1 MKNHNFKF
9 KNNLLF
15 VENISVSTIV
25 EKLGTPLYIYSK
37 KAIVE
42 SWDSY
47 HKAIKNRNCLVCYGM
62 KANSN
67 LAILKEFSNLGSGFD
82 IVSGGELERVLAI
95 KADPKKI
102 VFSGVGKQ
110 SWEIEKAIKAG
121 IKCFNVESESE
132 LHNISRIANQVG
144 IMAPISLR
152 VNPDVDANT
161 HPYISTGL
169 KENKFGIS
177 ISKAYDCYKVASRL
191 PNLEIVGIDCHIGSQ
206 LMEIKP
212 FIDSLE
218 KIIPLINK
226 INASGLQIK
235 HIDIGGG
242 IGIRYKEESCISPK
256 ELVDRVFDKL
266 NDNNLGHLQV
276 ILEPG
281 RSLIGNAGILVTK
294 VQYIKESEDRNFAIV
309 DAAMNDLIRPALYH
323 SYHEIVPVIKK
334 DESKKEYDVVGPV
347 CESSDWLA
355 KNRSINEL
363 QEGELLAIESA
374 GAYCMTMA
382 SNYNTRGRAAEV
394 IVDESDYYIIKR
406 RETIDDLLRLESTI
420 S

>member
-15 VENISVSTIV
+15 VENISVNSIV
-25 EKLGTPLYIYSK
+25 EKLETPLYIYSK
-37 KAIVE
+37 KAMKE
-42 SWDSY
+42 AWDSY
-47 HKAIKNRNCLVCYGM
+47 YQAIKNRNCLICYGM

-67 LAILKEFSNLGSGFD
+67 LAVLKEFSKLGSGFD

-121 IKCFNVESESE
+121 IKCFNVESEAE
-132 LHNISRIANQVG
+132 LQNISKIAKKVG
-144 IMAPISLR
+144 IVAPISLR

-169 KENKFGIS
+169 KENKFGVS
-177 ISKAYDCYKVASRL
+177 INTAYDCYQTAIKL

-206 LMEIKP
+206 LTEIKP

-218 KIIPLINK
+218 KIILLINK
-226 INASGLQIK
+226 INASGIQIK

-242 IGIRYKEESCISPK
+242 IGIQYKEESCISPK
-256 ELVDRVFDKL
+256 ELVDKVFDKL
-266 NDNNLGHLQV
+266 EDNNLGHLQV

-294 VQYIKESEDRNFAIV
+294 IQYLKESEDRNFAIV
-309 DAAMNDLIRPALYH
+309 DAAMNDIIRPALYH
-323 SYHEIVPVIKK
+323 SYHEIVTVVERDGI
-334 DESKKEYDVVGPV
+334 KKEYDVVGPI

-355 KNRSINEL
+355 KNRYLNEL
-363 QEGELLAIESA
+363 QEGELLAIESV

-394 IVDESDYYIIKR
+394 MVDESDYYIIKR

>member
-1 MKNHNFKF
+1 M
-9 KNNLLF
+9 
-15 VENISVSTIV
+15 SSIV
-25 EKLGTPLYIYSK
+25 EKLETPLYIYSK
-37 KAIVE
+37 RAITE
-42 SWDSY
+42 AWDSY
-47 HKAIKNRNCLVCYGM
+47 YQAIKNRNCLVCYGM

-67 LAILKEFSNLGSGFD
+67 LAVLKEFSRLGSGFD

-95 KADPKKI
+95 KADPKKV

-110 SWEIEKAIKAG
+110 SWEIEKAIKSG

-132 LHNISRIANQVG
+132 LYNISKIAKNIGV
-144 IMAPISLR
+144 IAPISLR

-177 ISKAYDCYKVASRL
+177 INTAYDCYKIAVGL

-206 LMEIKP
+206 LTEIKP
-212 FIDSLE
+212 FIDSIE
-218 KIIPLINK
+218 KIILLINK
-226 INASGLQIK
+226 LKASGIQIK

-242 IGIRYKEESCISPK
+242 IGIQYKEESCISPK
-256 ELVDRVFDKL
+256 ELVDKVFAKL
-266 NDNNLGHLQV
+266 EDNDLGDLQV

-294 VQYIKESEDRNFAIV
+294 VQYLKKSEDRNFVIV
-309 DAAMNDLIRPALYH
+309 DAAMNDLIRPALYQ
-323 SYHEIVPVIKK
+323 SYHEIVPVIKR
-334 DESKKEYDVVGPV
+334 DGAKKEYDVVGPV
-347 CESSDWLA
+347 CESSDWFA
-355 KNRSINEL
+355 KDRLLNEL
-363 QEGELLAIESA
+363 YEGELLAIESA

-394 IVDESDYYIIKR
+394 IVDDFNYYITKK

>member
-15 VENISVSTIV
+15 VENISVPSII

-37 KAIVE
+37 KAILE
-42 SWDSY
+42 AWDSY
-47 HKAIKNRNCLVCYGM
+47 YQAIKNRNCLVCYGM

-67 LAILKEFSNLGSGFD
+67 LAVLKEFSKLGSGFD

-95 KADPKKI
+95 KADPKKV

-121 IKCFNVESESE
+121 IKCFNVESEAE
-132 LHNISRIANQVG
+132 LHNISRIAKHFGLV
-144 IMAPISLR
+144 APISLR

-177 ISKAYDCYKVASRL
+177 INTAFDCYQVASKL
-191 PNLEIVGIDCHIGSQ
+191 PNIDIVGIDCHIGSQ
-206 LMEIKP
+206 LTEIKP

-218 KIIPLINK
+218 KIILLINK
-226 INASGLQIK
+226 INTYGIQIK

-242 IGIRYKEESCISPK
+242 IGIQYKEESCISPK
-256 ELVDRVFDKL
+256 ELIDKVFDKL
-266 NDNNLGHLQV
+266 EDNNLEHLQV

-294 VQYIKESEDRNFAIV
+294 VQYLKESEDRNFAIV

-323 SYHEIVPVIKK
+323 SYHEIVTVV
-334 DESKKEYDVVGPV
+334 ERNVAKKEYDVVGPI

-355 KNRSINEL
+355 KNRLLNEL
-363 QEGELLAIESA
+363 QEGELLAIESI

-382 SNYNTRGRAAEV
+382 SNYNTRGRAAE
-394 IVDESDYYIIKR
+394 IMVDKSDYYIIKR